1 MTIEEIDDV
10 LVHWERL
17 DGGWDSEG
25 VTRKECAELLVSS
38 DETVSSWKERLVK
51 VPPDVDA
58 RYRNVVKRMLDAGLI
73 DESEHDSELSVQ
85 HLFSPA
91 EKLRRGKR
99 FAEFIK
105 NNLTASIHP

>member
-1 MTIEEIDDV
+1 MTIEEIEDV

-17 DGGWDSEG
+17 DGGWDSDG

-38 DETVSSWKERLVK
+38 DETVSEWKERLVK
-51 VPPDVDA
+51 VPPDIDA

-85 HLFSPA
+85 HLFSTA

-99 FAEFIK
+99 FAESIK
-105 NNLTASIHP
+105 NSLTSGARP